1 MSCWCVNLCQAD
13 FKKPSFLWASL
24 DVEEADDDGDEG
36 GDDDDADDAERPL
49 SDQLH

>member
-1 MSCWCVNLCQAD
+1 VLICARLTSKAFV
-13 FKKPSFLWASL
+13 LWASL

-36 GDDDDADDAERPL
+36 GDDDDADDAELPL